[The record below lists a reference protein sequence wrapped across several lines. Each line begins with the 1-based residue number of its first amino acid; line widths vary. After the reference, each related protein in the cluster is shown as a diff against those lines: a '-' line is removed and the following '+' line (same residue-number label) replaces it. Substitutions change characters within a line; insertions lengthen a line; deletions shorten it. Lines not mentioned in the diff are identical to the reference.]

1 MKKSIFLLIP
11 FFCGKLTCMEEAALT
26 VIPAGKYNNTIIA
39 TLDDLKNVA
48 HADDFGGK
56 WNNEEHVNRVKS
68 IEVEPSAVVDY
79 LFSLDQK
86 RVINQNNNA
95 NELQKQKASMLLTK
109 MMQNNPELY
118 HQYMLELMKEMNTNF
133 TNNNQPVVAPPI
145 PAPTVVVPSIA
156 APVGLPAGTTD
167 VALQLF
173 KDLLALSI
181 DDQTTLENKNQQK
194 DRTLTI
200 LKVLLG
206 LATIAA
212 TTVSTVL
219 PIVKC

>member
-1 MKKSIFLLIP
+1 
-11 FFCGKLTCMEEAALT
+11 
-26 VIPAGKYNNTIIA
+26 
-39 TLDDLKNVA
+39 
-48 HADDFGGK
+48 
-56 WNNEEHVNRVKS
+56 
-68 IEVEPSAVVDY
+68 
-79 LFSLDQK
+79 
-86 RVINQNNNA
+86 
-95 NELQKQKASMLLTK
+95 MLLTK

-194 DRTLTI
+194 IEL
-200 LKVLLG
+200 
-206 LATIAA
+206 
-212 TTVSTVL
+212 
-219 PIVKC
+219 